1 MELPITEFSLRRGNG
16 GGFAQSVAVSTVSA
30 QSTAL
35 VDVNTAI
42 VVATTSCFVHAGSNP
57 VAVADGTDPYLT
69 VGMPYRVRFVPGQK
83 LAFISTGGTGTVFI
97 TPVE

>member
-16 GGFAQSVAVSTVSA
+16 GGFAQKVDISTVSA
-30 QSTAL
+30 QSAAL

-42 VVATTSCFVHAGSNP
+42 VVATTSCFVHAGAAPTALS
-57 VAVADGTDPYLT
+57 DGTDPYLT

-83 LAFISTGGTGTVFI
+83 LAFISTGGTGTAFI